1 MRQKRA
7 KSYRKQLLVYSHTFK
22 FREPYQALVDDE
34 IVQAAYDSKFNLWK
48 GLQNTL
54 QADVKIMITQCC
66 MQKLYATENQHL
78 IDMAKQYERRR
89 CNHPPKD
96 PKEPIDCIQDVVNVD
111 GTNKHRY
118 VVASQNIE
126 LRRKLRRIPGVP
138 IIHINRAVMIL
149 EPLSDASIKISKKT
163 EQEKL
168 YKGLN
173 DAKFAGIKKSEDATE
188 DKDTKDKNDNKPK
201 KRKLGVKQPNP
212 LSMKKKKAKTET
224 SDKQQSKDQE
234 DNIGNEKKK
243 RRTRKHKGKSNT
255 GNSEKNDIE
264 ESTKTEEPSVLPIET
279 SQEIAKE
286 DL

>member
-22 FREPYQALVDDE
+22 FREPYQTLVDDE
-34 IVQAAYDSKFNLWK
+34 IVQTAYDSKFNLWK

-54 QADVKIMITQCC
+54 QADVKILITQCC

-96 PKEPIDCIQDVVNVD
+96 PKEPIDCIQDVINVN

-118 VVASQNIE
+118 VLASQNIE

-149 EPLSDASIKISKKT
+149 EPLSDASIKISKKM

-173 DAKFAGIKKSEDATE
+173 DAKYAGIKKDDDDNDDENDEDAE
-188 DKDTKDKNDNKPK
+188 NKKDTKVK
-201 KRKLGVKQPNP
+201 KRKIGPKQPNP
-212 LSMKKKKAKTET
+212 LSMKKRKTNKSDQKNVET
-224 SDKQQSKDQE
+224 KEGDSLVG
-234 DNIGNEKKK
+234 NIETEKKK
-243 RRTRKHKGKSNT
+243 RRKRKHKGK
-255 GNSEKNDIE
+255 D
-264 ESTKTEEPSVLPIET
+264 KTDDGDKIG
-279 SQEIAKE
+279 IAKE
-286 DL
+286 SNEPTTEKSS